1 MTEQT
6 DAVVVRMAKS
16 DDEEAIMN
24 LCRLLH
30 EENGQFKMS
39 DAKVRA
45 ALQQAF
51 ERRGGIIGVIDGQ
64 NGLEGMILLHLCQL
78 WYTDDWCIEEMFNF
92 VHPDHR
98 KGSSRVRALVEFAKG
113 CSTRLSEQAGHSI
126 PLMIGVL
133 SSKRTAAK
141 VRIYESM
148 GLPNSGAYFI
158 YNGEGM
164 H

>member
-6 DAVVVRMAKS
+6 EAVVVRMAKAE
-16 DDEEAIMN
+16 DEDAIMN

-39 DAKVRA
+39 DEKVRA
-45 ALQQAF
+45 ALRQAF
-51 ERRGGIIGVIDGQ
+51 ERRGGVIGVIDGP
-64 NGLEGMILLHLCQL
+64 NGLEGMILLHIGQI
-78 WYTDDWCIEEMFNF
+78 WYSDDWMLEEMFNF
-92 VHPDHR
+92 VHPDCR
-98 KGSSRVRALVEFAKG
+98 KGSSRVRALVVFAKECAIKLG
-113 CSTRLSEQAGHSI
+113 L

>member
-1 MTEQT
+1 MTDSS
-6 DAVVVRMAKS
+6 DAVVVRMAQARDE
-16 DDEEAIMN
+16 DDIMN

-30 EENGQFKMS
+30 EENGQFQMS
-39 DAKVRA
+39 DEKVRA
-45 ALQQAF
+45 ALRQAF
-51 ERRGGIIGVIDGQ
+51 ERRGGVIGVIDGP
-64 NGLEGMILLHLCQL
+64 NGLEGMILLHIGQI
-78 WYTDDWCIEEMFNF
+78 WYSDDWMLEEMFNF
-92 VHPDHR
+92 VHPNFR

-113 CSTRLSEQAGHSI
+113 CSERLSKEAGHSI

-158 YNGEGM
+158 YNGQAV